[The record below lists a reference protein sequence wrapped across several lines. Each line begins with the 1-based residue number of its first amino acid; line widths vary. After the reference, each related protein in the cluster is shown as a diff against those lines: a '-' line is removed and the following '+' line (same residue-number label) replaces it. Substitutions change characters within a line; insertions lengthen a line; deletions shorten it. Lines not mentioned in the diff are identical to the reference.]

1 MSRSYSELEQ
11 NKTYNFTLGKGEIM
25 EEKMKKF
32 IPLFVLIGVFLIVFG
47 VYVIINRLGMATV
60 SAQPAGFLLGLW
72 QGIIIILSFIVSWF
86 DPNITI
92 YQAGNN
98 GFWYNLGYI
107 LGLSI
112 SLGGGARASRVKGKA
127 KK

>member
-1 MSRSYSELEQ
+1 M
-11 NKTYNFTLGKGEIM
+11 M

-32 IPLFVLIGVFLIVFG
+32 IPLFVLIGVALIAFA
-47 VYVIINRLGMATV
+47 VYIVINRLGMATV
-60 SAQPAGFLLGLW
+60 SPQSAGFFLGLW
-72 QGIIIILSFIVSWF
+72 QGIIVILAFIVSWF
-86 DPNITI
+86 DSNITI

-112 SLGGGARASRVKGKA
+112 ALGGGAKASTPRKKA
-127 KK
+127 KKQK